1 MKKIIYLLLVLI
13 LVMISICACD
23 TNQEGISGNNLEINN
38 SELTNQEE
46 NSNSSSE
53 EKSGNDV
60 EKILNEEQKE
70 SGNKNTEVVDKS
82 EDNSKETVSTGKTDT
97 SNSTQS
103 ISVSAT
109 ALSNKTNAWGF
120 VRKKNEVRP
129 EFAAQYTKVLDDY
142 EGIYAGNPDEKV
154 IYLTFDEGYENGY
167 TGAILDTLKEKDCP
181 ATFFVTKPYVKQN
194 QDLVKRMIDEG
205 HIVGNHTVNH
215 PSMPEV
221 TNDDK
226 LKSEITGLHD
236 YVKDL
241 YNYDMEFLRPP
252 KGEYSERTVAI
263 SKELGYKT
271 VLWSSAYDDWDVKKQ
286 DRIDYARGM
295 ILNYVHNGCVMLLHA
310 VSKDNTQLLG
320 EVIDEIR
327 ARGYEIKPLTE
338 FNY

>member
-1 MKKIIYLLLVLI
+1 MKKIIYLLLVLM
-13 LVMISICACD
+13 LVMISVCACD
-23 TNQEGISGNNLEINN
+23 TSQDEANDNNLESQN
-38 SELTNQEE
+38 SKVTNQDEKT
-46 NSNSSSE
+46 NNLSVPSSE
-53 EKSGNDV
+53 NNIKETIK
-60 EKILNEEQKE
+60 EEQKE
-70 SGNKNTEVVDKS
+70 SGNQIIEVAENNEEKVNNKTE
-82 EDNSKETVSTGKTDT
+82 EKTE
-97 SNSTQS
+97 SSQSQS

-109 ALSNKTNAWGF
+109 SLSNKTNAWGF

-142 EGIYAGNPDEKV
+142 EGIYAGNSEEKV

-194 QDLVKRMIDEG
+194 QELVQRMIDEG

-221 TNDDK
+221 TDDEK
-226 LKSEITGLHD
+226 LKAEITGLHD
-236 YVKDL
+236 YVKELFD
-241 YNYDMEFLRPP
+241 YDMEFLRPP

-263 SKELGYKT
+263 SKELGYRT
-271 VLWSSAYDDWDVKKQ
+271 VLWSSAYDDWDVNKQ
-286 DRIDYARGM
+286 GRLDYARGM

-310 VSKDNTQLLG
+310 VSKDNTELLG

-327 ARGYEIKPLTE
+327 NRGYEIRALSE
-338 FNY
+338 FEY